1 MNPRLM
7 PKPPIPLTETLA
19 PALLRAGLETLPVV
33 IRKRGERASRRF
45 IEPPT
50 FAAPTPRRAYYH
62 ALVT

>member
-1 MNPRLM
+1 MNPRLT

-50 FAAPTPRRAYYH
+50 VQPQHPVELTTMRP
-62 ALVT
+62 

>member
-33 IRKRGERASRRF
+33 IRKRGERASRPNSDLDIGLDSDLERS
-45 IEPPT
+45 
-50 FAAPTPRRAYYH
+50 
-62 ALVT
+62 

>member
-33 IRKRGERASRRF
+33 IRKRGERASRRNSKST
-45 IEPPT
+45 ERLSQRT
-50 FAAPTPRRAYYH
+50 
-62 ALVT
+62 